1 MASLPT
7 GMISS
12 GRRRSISS
20 FIQVEQFRISSGA
33 GTRSPPAAVFPASLT
48 FGKLGTEASLLRCQ
62 TSGKDV
68 NGDRL
73 PDLVGIFNS
82 RKTGLGRSDTVAML
96 QGATVQG
103 AAIQGQDRIS
113 IDD

>member
-1 MASLPT
+1 M
-7 GMISS
+7 GI
-12 GRRRSISS
+12 
-20 FIQVEQFRISSGA
+20 A
-33 GTRSPPAAVFPASLT
+33 GKGV
-48 FGKLGTEASLLRCQ
+48 
-62 TSGKDV
+62 V
-68 NGDRL
+68 DRL
-73 PDLVGIFNS
+73 PDLVCIFNS